1 MTDSTVRIAITDLPA
16 VVRQFLAA
24 LDTRDTT
31 AVIGI
36 LTPQASVTDEG
47 NTHTGIPSITDWIAN
62 AASEFTYTT
71 TPVAAE
77 RTGTHQFTL
86 AQHLEGDF
94 PGGSADLNYRFTLE
108 GTQISSLV
116 IAP

>member
-1 MTDSTVRIAITDLPA
+1 MTDSTVRIDITDLPA
-16 VVRQFLAA
+16 AVRQFVTA

-31 AVIGI
+31 AVAGI

-47 NTHTGIPSITDWIAN
+47 RTHTGIPSITDWIAN

-71 TPVAAE
+71 TPVAAM
-77 RTGTHQFTL
+77 RTGTHRFTL
-86 AQHLEGDF
+86 IQHLEGDF
-94 PGGSADLNYRFTLE
+94 PGGSVDLDYRFTLE
-108 GTQISSLV
+108 GALISGLV

>member
-1 MTDSTVRIAITDLPA
+1 MTDNTVRIDITDLPA
-16 VVRQFLAA
+16 VVQQFLTA
-24 LDTRDTT
+24 LTARDTA
-31 AVIGI
+31 AVVGI

-47 NTHTGIPSITDWIAN
+47 HTYTGVPSITDWISN

-86 AQHLEGDF
+86 TQHLEGDF

-108 GTQISSLV
+108 GELISSLV

>member
-1 MTDSTVRIAITDLPA
+1 MTDSTVRIGITELPA
-16 VVRQFLAA
+16 AVRQFVTA

-31 AVIGI
+31 AVTGI
-36 LTPQASVTDEG
+36 LTPQATVTDEG
-47 NTHTGIPSITDWIAN
+47 RTHTGIPSITAWMAD

-77 RTGTHQFTL
+77 RTGTHEFTL
-86 AQHLEGDF
+86 TQHLEGDF
-94 PGGSADLNYRFTLE
+94 PGGSVDLDYRFTLE
-108 GTQISSLV
+108 GTLISSLV

>member
-1 MTDSTVRIAITDLPA
+1 MTDNTVRIDITDLPA
-16 VVRQFLAA
+16 AVQQFVAA
-24 LDTRDTT
+24 LDLRDTT
-31 AVIGI
+31 AAAAI

-47 NTHTGIPSITDWIAN
+47 HTYTGIPSITDWIAN

-86 AQHLEGDF
+86 TQHLEGDF
-94 PGGSADLNYRFTLE
+94 PGGSADLNYRFTVE
-108 GTQISSLV
+108 GALISSLV

>member
-1 MTDSTVRIAITDLPA
+1 MTDSPVRIDITDLPA
-16 VVRQFLAA
+16 AVQRFVTA
-24 LDTRDTT
+24 LDARDTT
-31 AVIGI
+31 AVVGI
-36 LTPQASVTDEG
+36 LSPQASVTDEG
-47 NTHTGIPSITDWIAN
+47 RTYTGIPSITDWIAN

-86 AQHLEGDF
+86 TQHLEGDF

-108 GTQISSLV
+108 GALISRLV

>member
-1 MTDSTVRIAITDLPA
+1 MTDSTVRIGITELPA
-16 VVRQFLAA
+16 AVRQFVTA

-31 AVIGI
+31 AVPGL

-47 NTHTGIPSITDWIAN
+47 RTHTGIPSITEWMAN

-71 TPVAAE
+71 TPVSAE
-77 RTGTHQFTL
+77 RTGTDRFTL
-86 AQHLEGDF
+86 TQHLEGDF
-94 PGGSADLNYRFTLE
+94 PGGSVDLDYRFTLD
-108 GTQISSLV
+108 GTLISSLV

>member
-1 MTDSTVRIAITDLPA
+1 MTDSTVRIEITDLPA
-16 VVRQFLAA
+16 AVRRFVTA

-31 AVIGI
+31 AVAGL

-47 NTHTGIPSITDWIAN
+47 HTHTGIAAITDWIAA

-71 TPVAAE
+71 TPLAAE
-77 RTGTHQFTL
+77 RTGTRRFTL
-86 AQHLEGDF
+86 TQHLEGDF
-94 PGGSADLNYRFTLE
+94 PGGSVDLDYRFTLE
-108 GTQISSLV
+108 GPLISGLV

>member
-1 MTDSTVRIAITDLPA
+1 MTDSTVRIDITDLPA
-16 VVRQFLAA
+16 AVQQFVTA

-31 AVIGI
+31 AAARI

-47 NTHTGIPSITDWIAN
+47 RTHTGIPSITDWIAN

-71 TPVAAE
+71 TPVAAM
-77 RTGTHQFTL
+77 RTGTHRFTL
-86 AQHLEGDF
+86 IQHLEGDF
-94 PGGSADLNYRFTLE
+94 PGGSVDLDYRFTLE
-108 GTQISSLV
+108 GALISGLV

>member
-1 MTDSTVRIAITDLPA
+1 MTDSTVRIDITELPA
-16 VVRQFLAA
+16 AVQQFLTV

-31 AVIGI
+31 AVAGI

-47 NTHTGIPSITDWIAN
+47 HTHTGIPAITGWIAN

-77 RTGTHQFTL
+77 RTGTHQFILT
-86 AQHLEGDF
+86 QHLEGDF

-108 GTQISSLV
+108 GALISRLV

>member
-1 MTDSTVRIAITDLPA
+1 MTDSTVPIDITELPA
-16 VVRQFLAA
+16 VIQQFLTV
-24 LDTRDTT
+24 LDTRDPTGV
-31 AVIGI
+31 AGI

-47 NTHTGIPSITDWIAN
+47 HTHTGIPSVTDWIAN

-77 RTGTHQFTL
+77 RTGTHGFTL
-86 AQHLEGDF
+86 TQHLEGDF

-108 GTQISSLV
+108 GALISSLV